1 MNSQMLLQDMIEI
14 ARGDKKLEETSSFSD
29 SVIDSDTRR
38 CIPKLLRWLF
48 IQDFPG
54 DTRIAK
60 LDTSFSSK
68 KIVQLMNQ
76 IPELQKYFE
85 MKHGTLTFADGLSD
99 EEASEMIQYVK
110 QNYRPEVHF

>member
-1 MNSQMLLQDMIEI
+1 MNNQLLRDMIDI
-14 ARGDKKLEETSSFSD
+14 VRGNKKLEETSSFSD

-38 CIPKLLRWLF
+38 GIPKILRWLF

-68 KIVQLMNQ
+68 KIVQLLNQ
-76 IPELQKYFE
+76 MPELQKYFQ
-85 MKHGTLTFADGLSD
+85 MKNGTLAFADGLND
-99 EEASEMIQYVK
+99 EEAAEMIQYVK
-110 QNYRPEVHF
+110 QNYRPQVHF